1 MLPADNTWTMCGKN
15 YLGEALRR
23 KGEYERSLDLLQ
35 QSLAGTTLHYTI
47 QHYTIPY
54 YTILY
59 YNTDTMICVTILQY
73 TSRERRG
80 AEALGRSPRGP

>member
-47 QHYTIPY
+47 QHCTIPY
-54 YTILY
+54 YTIHMCVWGSRMFVPSLSWQ
-59 YNTDTMICVTILQY
+59 MIVFWIID
-73 TSRERRG
+73 
-80 AEALGRSPRGP
+80 

>member
-1 MLPADNTWTMCGKN
+1 MRCCAEEKVLPADNTWTMCGKN

-47 QHYTIPY
+47 LYH
-54 YTILY
+54 TILY
-59 YNTDTMICVTILQY
+59 MCVWGSRMFVPSLSWQMIVLN
-73 TSRERRG
+73 
-80 AEALGRSPRGP
+80 

>member
-1 MLPADNTWTMCGKN
+1 MCGKN

-35 QSLAGTTLHYTI
+35 QSLAGTTLHYT
-47 QHYTIPY
+47 TLY

-59 YNTDTMICVTILQY
+59 HTILY
-73 TSRERRG
+73 MCVWGSRMFVPS
-80 AEALGRSPRGP
+80 LCWQMIVLN